1 MGLFGRQAPQQQTVT
16 TGPTYCIGTCT
27 CGQDCR
33 TNTDLHTQITGA
45 LTCDDWT
52 EEKPCNLPEELDDE
66 LFERAM
72 ALLGGGQ

>member
-1 MGLFGRQAPQQQTVT
+1 MRLFGRQAPQQTVIT
-16 TGPTYCIGTCT
+16 ASYCIGTCT

-52 EEKPCNLPEELDDE
+52 EEKPCNLPEVDDE